1 MARIRCIH
9 ESAAISQ
16 DDLPDFDRRPSRGGD
31 RAPAERPSP

>member
-9 ESAAISQ
+9 ESEAISR
-16 DDLPDFDRRPSRGGD
+16 DDLRDFDRPPSRDGD